1 MHSVEHYDML
11 RNLTGY
17 KHRLLWSEKLNQGE
31 CYGLAFA
38 STREKQEMH
47 TVLLWEM
54 SWKPV
59 TRVIQKEMSG

>member
-11 RNLTGY
+11 RNLTLY

-38 STREKQEMH
+38 STREKQEKY
-47 TVLLWEM
+47 TVFLWEN
-54 SWKPV
+54 V
-59 TRVIQKEMSG
+59 LETGH